1 MNVTVSTKMQWLIMI
16 YEYVTVSSIKVMYD
30 LSPPFSACPKI
41 YQILCIKGLK
51 LSTVK
56 IAHNMRFQVNGEP

>member
-1 MNVTVSTKMQWLIMI
+1 MNVTVSTKMQWLIKI
-16 YEYVTVSSIKVMYD
+16 YEYVTVMYD

-41 YQILCIKGLK
+41 DQILCIKGLK